1 MSTKPINVVV
11 TVAVLGWFVVGS
23 TMAWSN
29 IASSVGAEAGMTTS
43 DVASTPD
50 RQADMT
56 KVAVASTPAGEADI
70 AKVDIASRLGQAY
83 LTKSDFDQAFA
94 DATAVSRRDNTP
106 ANREKLRATGW
117 KRIIASR

>member
-29 IASSVGAEAGMTTS
+29 IASSVGAQAGMTT
-43 DVASTPD
+43 TPD

-106 ANREKLRATGW
+106 ANREKLRAAGW